1 MVFLTIK
8 LHLMKL
14 PILFLFLSL
23 LLAYAC
29 KHDNGT
35 KADQLKKYQEAFAAL
50 SDKQATPASSDSII
64 NAWKRYNAD
73 PIVLADTDLNART
86 KYSLGKLYARKNPDS
101 SKVYLQQALELVD
114 VNKRYLD
121 IKARVYNGM
130 GNLANEE
137 ALEHQAN
144 YYYNKAAIIVLT
156 DSTVKLKPAAKVIM
170 LLSAAQSN
178 KSLQQ
183 YSLAYKMNI
192 AALQLMPQLPP
203 NAPNQQRVL
212 TQLISLVYTASLPKD
227 DVAFYIKR
235 LEKLHLTYPDDFNPR
250 YLHDSKLL
258 YFDNLNQVD
267 SVLKYSLLNAKIDE
281 ELYEEMPLLPTTTGN
296 LYTTYT
302 NILANYTKQKDYR
315 NAKVFLTKADELLN
329 KSGKLLEYEDLIRGG
344 EARSNYYAAV
354 GDKNKALKAANDVN
368 QLQKENYEV
377 ENTQAVAEMGALY
390 QIQAKDNSIERLNED
405 IKLNTL
411 KLERNKLT
419 LVITALIILIL
430 LIVIF
435 LFYSIYKQRKLKQEK
450 ENVQL
455 QQQLLRTQMEP
466 HFIFNTLSA
475 LQSFIRLDEKDEAI
489 KYLNQFSRLLRSSL
503 ELSREKLVPLPQEIE
518 TLENYLSLQQ
528 MRYNNIFRFSID
540 APFTDDLD
548 MVMLPPMLIQ
558 PFVENSILHGINL
571 NDKQSFIE
579 VNFTLHGKMLTVTI
593 IDSGKAISEKKPQN
607 HQSLSGIISK
617 ERLQLLGKERNQTAG
632 ITQSKE
638 TGGGTKVTLNIPV
651 SPNERI
657 A

>member
-1 MVFLTIK
+1 MKIRLIFLYIA
-8 LHLMKL
+8 
-14 PILFLFLSL
+14 L
-23 LLAYAC
+23 LLFSAC
-29 KHDNGT
+29 KQEDT
-35 KADQLKKYQEAFAAL
+35 VKSEQLKNYKTAL
-50 SDKQATPASSDSII
+50 STLADKQPKSSTSADSII
-64 NAWKRYNAD
+64 NEWKQYNSD
-73 PIVLADTDLNART
+73 PIILADTDLNAKT
-86 KYSLGKLYARKNPDS
+86 KYSLGKMYAKKNPDS
-101 SKVYLQQALELVD
+101 AKLYLQQALELVD
-114 VNKRYLD
+114 ANKHFLD
-121 IKARVYNGM
+121 VKARVYNGM
-130 GNLANEE
+130 GNLANDE

-144 YYYNKAAIIVLT
+144 YYYNKAAIIVLS
-156 DSTVKLKPAAKVIM
+156 DSTVNLKPAAKVIM

-183 YSLAYKMNI
+183 YSLAYKMNL
-192 AALQLMPQLPP
+192 AALKLMPQLPP
-203 NAPNQQRVL
+203 TAQNQQRVL
-212 TQLISLVYTASLPKD
+212 TQLISLVYTASLPKT
-227 DVAFYIKR
+227 DVALYIKK
-235 LEKLHLTYPDDFNPR
+235 LEKLHFTYPNDFNPR

-267 SVLKYSLLNAKIDE
+267 SVLKYSLLNAELDE
-281 ELYEEMPLLPTTTGN
+281 ELYQEMPFQPTAAGN

-302 NILANYTKQKDYR
+302 NILANYTKQKDYA
-315 NAKVFLTKADELLN
+315 NAKVFLNKADQLLRT
-329 KSGKLLEYEDLIRGG
+329 SGKLLEYEDLIRAS
-344 EARSNYYAAV
+344 EARSNYYAAT
-354 GDKNKALKAANDVN
+354 GQTDKALKASLAVN
-368 QLQKENYEV
+368 ELQKENYEI

-430 LIVIF
+430 LIVFI

-503 ELSREKLVPLPQEIE
+503 ELSREKLVPLNQEIE

-528 MRYNNIFRFSID
+528 MRYNNIFNFNIN
-540 APFTDDLD
+540 ATFNDDLD
-548 MVMLPPMLIQ
+548 MIMIPPMLIQ

-571 NDKQSFIE
+571 NDKQSYIN
-579 VNFTLHGKMLTVTI
+579 VDFTLEGQILTATI
-593 IDSGKAISEKKPQN
+593 IDSGKTISEKKPQN

-632 ITQSKE
+632 ITQHKVAS
-638 TGGGTKVTLNIPV
+638 GGTKVILHIPI
-651 SPNERI
+651 SPNELI

>member
-1 MVFLTIK
+1 
-8 LHLMKL
+8 MKL

-281 ELYEEMPLLPTTTGN
+281 ELYEEMPLLPTTT
-296 LYTTYT
+296 
-302 NILANYTKQKDYR
+302 
-315 NAKVFLTKADELLN
+315 
-329 KSGKLLEYEDLIRGG
+329 
-344 EARSNYYAAV
+344 
-354 GDKNKALKAANDVN
+354 
-368 QLQKENYEV
+368 
-377 ENTQAVAEMGALY
+377 
-390 QIQAKDNSIERLNED
+390 
-405 IKLNTL
+405 
-411 KLERNKLT
+411 
-419 LVITALIILIL
+419 
-430 LIVIF
+430 
-435 LFYSIYKQRKLKQEK
+435 
-450 ENVQL
+450 
-455 QQQLLRTQMEP
+455 
-466 HFIFNTLSA
+466 
-475 LQSFIRLDEKDEAI
+475 
-489 KYLNQFSRLLRSSL
+489 
-503 ELSREKLVPLPQEIE
+503 
-518 TLENYLSLQQ
+518 
-528 MRYNNIFRFSID
+528 
-540 APFTDDLD
+540 
-548 MVMLPPMLIQ
+548 
-558 PFVENSILHGINL
+558 
-571 NDKQSFIE
+571 
-579 VNFTLHGKMLTVTI
+579 
-593 IDSGKAISEKKPQN
+593 
-607 HQSLSGIISK
+607 
-617 ERLQLLGKERNQTAG
+617 
-632 ITQSKE
+632 
-638 TGGGTKVTLNIPV
+638 
-651 SPNERI
+651 
-657 A
+657 

>member
-23 LLAYAC
+23 LLVYAC
-29 KHDNGT
+29 KHNNGT
-35 KADQLKKYQEAFAAL
+35 KADHLKKYQEAFAVL

-540 APFTDDLD
+540 APFTDDLN

-638 TGGGTKVTLNIPV
+638 AGGGTKVTLNIPV